1 MYEHAS
7 LAQNGIIYVSKE
19 FPRKG
24 FFSNV
29 RVQSTNLKKS
39 CFSSFSRKVHLKKK
53 MFDIGSYMSLTIG

>member
-19 FPRKG
+19 FPSKG

-29 RVQSTNLKKS
+29 RVESTNLKKILFFFF
-39 CFSSFSRKVHLKKK
+39 FSKSTFAKKNV
-53 MFDIGSYMSLTIG
+53 